1 MFQNWQNKFFYEAN
15 TGADGGTNPTVQPTA
30 TTAAQPTTGTA
41 AEKTTFTKA
50 EVDEMLKGRM
60 TQDDVNRIVS
70 ERVKRESEKKAKE
83 IEEAQKLAQMSESER
98 AAAELKKAQDIINE
112 YKTKE
117 FTSQLKIELQSKGL
131 PADIANHIKA
141 SDAESAKNSID
152 FFKKLIDG
160 KIAEKDAKIK
170 ELEQQLTNANLRG
183 TTPKAVTG
191 TPGEITPQE
200 FNKMG
205 YANRLE
211 IKNKNPELYNKLTNK
226 K

>member
-15 TGADGGTNPTVQPTA
+15 TGANGGGDNPPAEPKA
-30 TTAAQPTTGTA
+30 TGEGEPKP
-41 AEKTTFTKA
+41 EKTYTQKELNDILA
-50 EVDEMLKGRM
+50 KEKG
-60 TQDDVNRIVS
+60 
-70 ERVKRESEKKAKE
+70 KFEKLSQSKIAE
-83 IEEAQKLAQMSESER
+83 IEEAQKLAKMSETER
-98 AAAELKKAQDIINE
+98 QAAEYKKLQEENE
-112 YKTKE
+112 TYKREKLVFE
-117 FTSQLKIELQSKGL
+117 FEKQLSEKGL
-131 PADIANHIKA
+131 PSGLAKYVSFKDADSASVAIKGIDEVIKA
-141 SDAESAKNSID
+141 HDAP
-152 FFKKLIDG
+152 
-160 KIAEKDAKIK
+160 KDARIK